1 MGLRISLD
9 NRRETNHNPLMK
21 LNFWQ
26 WIGVILLVIGLG
38 LIAYREMNKSGDA
51 THGVSTPTTLPS
63 AAH

>member
-1 MGLRISLD
+1 
-9 NRRETNHNPLMK
+9 MK

-51 THGVSTPTTLPS
+51 AHGVSTPTTLPS